1 MVLILKK
8 TSKNYIVMNE
18 YDKQVQEFLDKTK
31 TEITDWWYGVVAD

>member
-8 TSKNYIVMNE
+8 TSKNYIIMNE

-31 TEITDWWYGVVAD
+31 TEITIEYKENNRL